1 MKPISFSHALSGQGS
16 PLACRQRGVTL
27 IVALIFM
34 AMLALLGATAA
45 QNSVLEERMASN
57 TRDRDLA
64 FQAAEAA
71 LRDAELNIATLR
83 TQMGAAGLVD
93 ASSCSMPNV
102 PPCYL
107 SHGNDA
113 AYWTNTFVW
122 NTTNARNPTQG
133 LNQVDSPPLFMIERI
148 PGGPGTLETYR
159 ATARGVGKSANAV
172 AITQSVFNYQP

>member
-1 MKPISFSHALSGQGS
+1 MKPVSFIHDLPIVRQ
-16 PLACRQRGVTL
+16 QRGMTL
-27 IVALIFM
+27 IVALIFL

-45 QNSVLEERMASN
+45 QNSVLEERMAGN

-71 LRDAELNIATLR
+71 LRDAESLAKAFLILN
-83 TQMGAAGLVD
+83 MGSAGLVD
-93 ASSCSMPNV
+93 ASSCAVPNV

-122 NTTNARNPTQG
+122 DTTNARHPTQS
-133 LNQVDSPPLFMIERI
+133 LNQVTAQPLYIVEKM
-148 PGGPGTLETYR
+148 PDAAAGVETYR
-159 ATARGVGKSANAV
+159 ATARGVGKSASAV
-172 AITQSVFNYQP
+172 VIVQSVFNKP

>member
-1 MKPISFSHALSGQGS
+1 MKPVLFGNDL
-16 PLACRQRGVTL
+16 PLVRQQRGMTL

-45 QNSVLEERMASN
+45 QNSVLEERMAGN

-83 TQMGAAGLVD
+83 TQMGASPGLVVAD
-93 ASSCSMPNV
+93 SCTVPNV

-122 NTTNARNPTQG
+122 NTANARHPTQT
-133 LNQVDSPPLFMIERI
+133 LNQVAAQPLYIVERM
-148 PGGPGTLETYR
+148 PGGAGGLETYR
-159 ATARGVGKSANAV
+159 TTARGVGKSLNAV
-172 AITQSVFNYQP
+172 AITQAVFNYTP